1 MADRASG
8 SNSSERATNAVRMS
22 AMLVRPDGIV
32 AWASETT
39 ADEDGAARA
48 ALRWFGEPV
57 TADDPGLRP
66 TSGTSR

>member
-39 ADEDGAARA
+39 ADETVAA
-48 ALRWFGEPV
+48 
-57 TADDPGLRP
+57 
-66 TSGTSR
+66 